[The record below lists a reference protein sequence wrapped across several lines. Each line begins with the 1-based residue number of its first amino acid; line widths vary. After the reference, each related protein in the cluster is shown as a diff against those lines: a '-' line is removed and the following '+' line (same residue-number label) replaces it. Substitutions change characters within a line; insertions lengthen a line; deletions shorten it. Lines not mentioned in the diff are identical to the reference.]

1 MQRLLHAKLACVSR
15 RERVD
20 RILTQLK
27 GIEMGDNSAAI
38 ELFRKA
44 LDAGSVEAF
53 SEAIDAAAS
62 EDFVEEW
69 PQSGERIRGK
79 ATVKRINEG
88 YSSATGTTPKMRLR
102 RIVGDGDV
110 RVVEGTIDYGDGTP
124 VNYVGIAEFKDGKL
138 AKITEY
144 FASPFEAP
152 AWRADFV
159 ERMEPAGVR

>member
-1 MQRLLHAKLACVSR
+1 
-15 RERVD
+15 
-20 RILTQLK
+20 
-27 GIEMGDNSAAI
+27 MGDNRAAMDK
-38 ELFRKA
+38 FSKA
-44 LDAGSVEAF
+44 FAAGDVESF
-53 SEAIDAAAS
+53 SQAIDGVAS
-62 EDFVEEW
+62 DEFVEEW

-88 YSSATGTTPKMRLR
+88 YSAATGKTPKMTLR
-102 RIVGDGDV
+102 RIVGEGDV
-110 RVVEGTIDYGDGTP
+110 QVIEATIDYGDGTP
-124 VNYVGIAEFKDGKL
+124 VSYVGIAEFTGGKL